1 MSVEDD
7 EKAEKE
13 LAILLKK
20 DKEAKIKKEMAKLKR
35 LFKDMEKDTM
45 NTVSSLIRNAAFM
58 VVTLDDLQETINLEG
73 VMSKY
78 QNGENQWGTK
88 KSPEVE
94 IYNTMIKNHM
104 AIIKQLSDLLP
115 KQVGTPGVGDDLEEF
130 VGSK

>member
-1 MSVEDD
+1 MEENESNYTQE
-7 EKAEKE
+7 E
-13 LAILLKK
+13 K
-20 DKEAKIKKEMAKLKR
+20 DKMIKKEVLKLR
-35 LFKDMEKDTM
+35 RIYKDLDKEKFDT
-45 NTVSSLIRNAAFM
+45 VFSLIEEAAFM
-58 VVTLDDLQETINLEG
+58 VVTLKDLKQTINRVG
-73 VMSKY
+73 SISKY

-115 KQVGTPGVGDDLEEF
+115 KQVGTPGVGDDLDKF

>member
-1 MSVEDD
+1 MKAGEKMS
-7 EKAEKE
+7 KE
-13 LAILLKK
+13 LQELQQK
-20 DKEAKIKKEMAKLKR
+20 DKDAKIKKEMAKLKR
-35 LFKDMEKDTM
+35 LFKDMDKDTM

-58 VVTLDDLQETINLEG
+58 AVTLDDLQETINLEG
-73 VMSKY
+73 TVSEY

-115 KQVGTPGVGDDLEEF
+115 KQVSAPGVGDDFEDF
-130 VGSK
+130 VRSK

>member
-1 MSVEDD
+1 MMENMSNFT
-7 EKAEKE
+7 KE
-13 LAILLKK
+13 EK
-20 DKEAKIKKEMAKLKR
+20 DKAIKKEMTRLKR
-35 LFKDMEKDTM
+35 LFKDMEKSTIDT
-45 NTVSSLIRNAAFM
+45 VFSLIKNAAFM
-58 VVTLDDLQETINLEG
+58 VVTLEDLQETINREG
-73 VMSKY
+73 AVSEY

-115 KQVGTPGVGDDLEEF
+115 KGANAPGVGDDLEEF

>member
-1 MSVEDD
+1 MSTELQILQNK
-7 EKAEKE
+7 EK
-13 LAILLKK
+13 
-20 DKEAKIKKEMAKLKR
+20 DGKIKKEIAKLKR

-58 VVTLDDLQETINLEG
+58 AVTLDDLQETINIEG
-73 VMSKY
+73 AVSEY

-94 IYNTMIKNHM
+94 VYNTMIKNHM

-115 KQVGTPGVGDDLEEF
+115 KVANAPGVGDDFEEF

>member
-1 MSVEDD
+1 MENMSNFTKD
-7 EKAEKE
+7 EKDK
-13 LAILLKK
+13 AIR
-20 DKEAKIKKEMAKLKR
+20 KEMTRLKR
-35 LFKDMEKDTM
+35 LFKDMEKSTIDT
-45 NTVSSLIRNAAFM
+45 VFSLIKNAAFM
-58 VVTLDDLQETINLEG
+58 VVTLEDLQETINRDGAVSE
-73 VMSKY
+73 Y

-115 KQVGTPGVGDDLEEF
+115 KGANAPGVGDDLEEF

>member
-1 MSVEDD
+1 MSTELQILQNK
-7 EKAEKE
+7 EK
-13 LAILLKK
+13 
-20 DKEAKIKKEMAKLKR
+20 DGKIKKEIAKLKR

-58 VVTLDDLQETINLEG
+58 AVTLDDLQETINIEG
-73 VMSKY
+73 AVSEY

-115 KQVGTPGVGDDLEEF
+115 KVANAPGVGDDFEEF

>member
-1 MSVEDD
+1 MSKELQILQNK
-7 EKAEKE
+7 EKA
-13 LAILLKK
+13 
-20 DKEAKIKKEMAKLKR
+20 DKIKKEMLKLKR

-58 VVTLDDLQETINLEG
+58 AVTLDDLQETINIEG
-73 VMSKY
+73 AVSEY

-115 KQVGTPGVGDDLEEF
+115 KVANAPGVGDDFEEF